1 MSECYY
7 FPIRKNVLY
16 YYLYFQGGQF
26 ILNLVDFFGG
36 GFMIFALTV
45 LEVVGIIYVYGFKRV
60 LEDIKFMLG
69 IELGIYWKFCWG
81 FLVPVSLSFFFI
93 YYSVTFEKITY
104 AGNSYPD
111 AVICK
116 YKKF

>member
-1 MSECYY
+1 MHKHNLLR
-7 FPIRKNVLY
+7 RKNLCCCF
-16 YYLYFQGGQF
+16 FQGGQF

-81 FLVPVSLSFFFI
+81 FLVPLALSFFFF
-93 YYSVTFEKITY
+93 YYTFTFEQITY

-111 AVICK
+111 VVICK
-116 YKKF
+116 YINCDAL

>member
-1 MSECYY
+1 
-7 FPIRKNVLY
+7 
-16 YYLYFQGGQF
+16 
-26 ILNLVDFFGG
+26 
-36 GFMIFALTV
+36 MIFALTV

-81 FLVPVSLSFFFI
+81 FLVPVALSFFFF
-93 YYSVTFEKITY
+93 YYTFTFEQITY

-111 AVICK
+111 VVICK
-116 YKKF
+116 YCTNGSKIKESLFFHGAFRKNRANHMCHFFMNIE

>member
-1 MSECYY
+1 M
-7 FPIRKNVLY
+7 
-16 YYLYFQGGQF
+16 
-26 ILNLVDFFGG
+26 DFFGG

-60 LEDIKFMLG
+60 LEDIRFMLG

-81 FLVPVSLSFFFI
+81 FLVPVALSFFFI
-93 YYSVTFEKITY
+93 YYSITFEPITY

-111 AVICK
+111 AAICEYHINSQWGRK
-116 YKKF
+116 FKKVQNKKKTREIK